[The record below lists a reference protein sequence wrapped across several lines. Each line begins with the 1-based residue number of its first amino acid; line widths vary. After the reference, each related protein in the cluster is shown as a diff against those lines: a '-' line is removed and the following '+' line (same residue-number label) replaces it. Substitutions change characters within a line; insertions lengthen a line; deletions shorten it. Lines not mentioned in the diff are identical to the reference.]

1 MDGSP
6 FAGLSVLV
14 AGAGVSGVSAARALL
29 AQGATVSVV
38 DGSPARIESMNLPA
52 VTGLVGVDVVPPG
65 IDLVVTSPG
74 WRPTAPLLVAAADAG
89 VEVIGEVE
97 LAWRLDQARPDGP
110 ADWLVVTGTNGKTT
124 TVSMVESIL
133 LAAGLDAV
141 ACGNVGLPVVD
152 AVLSGHRVLAV
163 ELSSFQLHWSS
174 SVRPA
179 AGLVLNVA
187 EDHLDWHGSA
197 AAYGA
202 AKARALLG
210 PVAVAG
216 VDDEPAAALLA
227 ASPADRR
234 IGVTAAEPAE
244 GQFGVSAGVLVDRVF
259 GPDGDAVSLID
270 AELIRPVGPTG
281 IVDALAAAA
290 LTRSYGVA
298 PESVEAGL
306 RDFRPGAHRA
316 VVVAEHDG
324 IVYVDD
330 SKATNPH
337 AAAASLRGHARVVWL
352 AGGLLKGASVDDL
365 VAETGDRLAAAVLF
379 GADRALIAA
388 ALARH
393 APDVPVYE
401 VATGDDKAMREA
413 VDIASQVAR
422 PGETVLLAPAAASM
436 DMFTDYAH
444 RGDSFAAAV
453 LDRQAAEG
461 VAEESA
467 EGDGGAPER
476 DTRPVARP
484 AGTERADSDRIGA
497 ERLGGDD
504 TGAGRPGSG
513 ADTGSDDVV
522 ERGGS
527 V

>member
-6 FAGLSVLV
+6 FAGLSVVV

-29 AQGATVSVV
+29 AQGAAVSVV
-38 DGSPARIESMNLPA
+38 DGSAARIESMNLPG
-52 VTGLVGVDVVPPG
+52 VTGLVGVDAVPPG
-65 IDLVVTSPG
+65 TDLVVTSPG
-74 WRPTAPLLVAAADAG
+74 WRPSAPLLVAAAEAG

-97 LAWRLDQARPDGP
+97 LAWRLDQLRPGGP
-110 ADWLVVTGTNGKTT
+110 ADWLAVTGTNGKTT

-152 AVLSGHRVLAV
+152 AVLAGHRVLAV

-197 AAYGA
+197 AAYAA
-202 AKARALLG
+202 AKARALTG
-210 PVAVAG
+210 AVAVAG
-216 VDDEPAAALLA
+216 IDDEQAALLLA
-227 ASPADRR
+227 AAPADRR
-234 IGVTAAEPAE
+234 IGVTAGEPAA

-259 GPDGDAVSLID
+259 GQADTSVPLID
-270 AELIRPVGPTG
+270 ADRVRPAGPTG

-290 LTRSYGVA
+290 LTRSYGVEPSA
-298 PESVEAGL
+298 IEAGL
-306 RDFRPGAHRA
+306 LAFRPGAHRA
-316 VVVAEHDG
+316 VVVAEHG
-324 IVYVDD
+324 GVVFVDD

-352 AGGLLKGASVDDL
+352 AGGLLKGASVDEL

-401 VATGDDKAMREA
+401 VAAGDDKAMLEV
-413 VDIASQVAR
+413 VDIASRVAR
-422 PGETVLLAPAAASM
+422 PGEAVLLAPAAASM

-444 RGDSFAAAV
+444 RGDSFTAAV
-453 LDRQAAEG
+453 LDRLA
-461 VAEESA
+461 SITD
-467 EGDGGAPER
+467 GDQR
-476 DTRPVARP
+476 
-484 AGTERADSDRIGA
+484 S
-497 ERLGGDD
+497 
-504 TGAGRPGSG
+504 GAGP
-513 ADTGSDDVV
+513 DDVA
-522 ERGGS
+522 ERGGP